1 MLKKF
6 TLIAAFSF
14 TSILFLAKIAFS
26 RQIIVDLQ
34 YPLVRSLNT
43 ENPFC
48 YMQTGDGRTFNLSSL
63 CEKTRNSDRAFI
75 SDVRYD
81 GNQMIGHIVNQTGKT
96 IHNVRVKYEVFGE
109 DGNVIDTGTVDT
121 NQEQISPK
129 QIAYF
134 DAFIPSKTL
143 IQSGQNVRAISV
155 EWDE

>member
-1 MLKKF
+1 
-6 TLIAAFSF
+6 
-14 TSILFLAKIAFS
+14 
-26 RQIIVDLQ
+26 
-34 YPLVRSLNT
+34 
-43 ENPFC
+43 
-48 YMQTGDGRTFNLSSL
+48 L